1 MHSYCRVLLEEHL
14 VRKLKLS
21 QPINYRSTKDSSE
34 SENEEQSRV
43 PLSNIQLALVAPER
57 YITQAEY
64 QHMAKQFETFNAHML
79 KTREVIPEFIYNSNY
94 NINKYFLHYPYITL
108 NMF

>member
-1 MHSYCRVLLEEHL
+1 MRSYCRVLLEENP

-34 SENEEQSRV
+34 SGNEEQSRV
-43 PLSNIQLALVAPER
+43 PLSNIQLVPVAPER

-64 QHMAKQFETFNAHML
+64 QHMARQFETFNAHML
-79 KTREVIPEFIYNSNY
+79 KTREVIQEFIYNSNY
-94 NINKYFLHYPYITL
+94 NIKTYFLY
-108 NMF
+108 

>member
-1 MHSYCRVLLEEHL
+1 MLKTSSKKNKKTKS
-14 VRKLKLS
+14 KLKETKLS

-43 PLSNIQLALVAPER
+43 PLSNIQLASVAPER

-94 NINKYFLHYPYITL
+94 NTNKYFLHL
-108 NMF
+108 FNMF